1 MTLQHK
7 VKVLF
12 MWGIQ
17 QQFNFVEKF
26 SYRHKFQ
33 VEKKKLNISCLEQ
46 TNINHNNSVKSFAP
60 DSCLIM
66 RAFSHQYKL
75 KLYMP
80 NGEKNL

>member
-1 MTLQHK
+1 M
-7 VKVLF
+7 
-12 MWGIQ
+12 
-17 QQFNFVEKF
+17 EK
-26 SYRHKFQ
+26 
-33 VEKKKLNISCLEQ
+33 EKKLNISCLEQ

-80 NGEKNL
+80 ENEQKKLITFYLNTSAQTTTTSTNLR